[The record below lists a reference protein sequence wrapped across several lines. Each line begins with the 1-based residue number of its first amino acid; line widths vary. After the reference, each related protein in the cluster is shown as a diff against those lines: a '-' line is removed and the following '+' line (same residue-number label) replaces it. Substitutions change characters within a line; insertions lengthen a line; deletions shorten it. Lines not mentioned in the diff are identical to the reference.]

1 MPTAESLRDTLNY
14 FKQQREKKLQEARA
28 FDVTIQQLERELGEN
43 PDSGELSINLGDSL
57 PPMVERVEVSTNGRK
72 PEIRPDEFFGMT
84 QAEAARKYLK
94 RVGHAVSFDELV
106 SALQA
111 GGCKVGGDNPKKVL
125 YISLIRNTRDFVPPQ
140 PGYIGLREFYP
151 GVARLGKEKPQKS
164 SKKRAGKTKPR
175 TVGTSKKRQTKQ
187 ETLKATAVKPGA
199 TPSSDSSELSAAV
212 RSALGDKQLHS
223 ADEIVSAVSSTLG
236 RPVAKIGVFGVLKK
250 RDTFEKVEGKFK
262 LK

>member
-1 MPTAESLRDTLNY
+1 MPTTESLRDTLNY

-28 FDVTIQQLERELGEN
+28 FDLTIQQLERELGEN
-43 PDSGELSINLGDSL
+43 IDGGEVSINVGDSL
-57 PPMVERVEVSTNGRK
+57 PPMVDRVEVSTNGRK
-72 PEIRPDEFFGMT
+72 PDIRPDEFFAMT

-140 PGYIGLREFYP
+140 QGYIGLREFYP
-151 GVARLGKEKPQKS
+151 GVARLGKEKVEKS
-164 SKKRAGKTKPR
+164 SKRKSGKSKSR
-175 TVGTSKKRQTKQ
+175 SSKKTTKKG
-187 ETLKATAVKPGA
+187 TMKAKPAVKPAAALSGN
-199 TPSSDSSELSAAV
+199 PSELSAAV
-212 RSALGDKQLHS
+212 RSAMSDKQLHS
-223 ADEIVSAVSSTLG
+223 ADEIVSAASSVLG
-236 RPVAKIGVFGVLKK
+236 RPVPKIGVFGVLKK
-250 RDTFEKVEGKFK
+250 RDTFDKVDGKYK